1 MTDKRLGQIDSDT
14 RNQVSRAQLLE
25 NISRI
30 ENELDRIPTKD
41 LVESEG
47 EYPVDLYI
55 DEFGSWTDTII
66 EYQVNLETYLLRE
79 FEKLRANI
87 GEPPTASV
95 ISDQGEFSQNTYFRV
110 FDSWEE
116 IKAAASDSVSV
127 ETDNAVKADDSQGEQ
142 DRETNPKQ
150 DKKPDSEEPDQ
161 SDLVDE
167 LVQLRERTNGV
178 LKASD
183 MRNLGRYK
191 IHHYT
196 NEFGSWDM
204 ALEEAGVDRREQ
216 LLDEIRDVWQ
226 ELGHKPSQTD
236 MNKKGGV
243 SATTVTNYF
252 ESWDDACESARPDS
266 HSDYLSNVDKLLHYE
281 DIYQDTRLNG
291 TYVAKVTWRTDALD
305 HRKETKI
312 RTEDIF
318 GTECWVHIWKTHQ
331 VDVDFYEGH
340 WFALTNLE
348 GEELDK
354 DGKTTKRLHSTT
366 DLTVD
371 PLGTEPSSEVLHR
384 EAANQG
390 LLEDNSNISV
400 SDGTAE
406 QTTTEAEMEGPSGE
420 EKTGQK
426 KEKDS
431 QGYTEEEIRRE
442 IRTVALKVGWVPS
455 SSDMEEHGNI
465 SLSTIRNYFG
475 TWSEAREAAGVAN
488 MSSEKL
494 GELRREASGSQRE
507 ELLKEINNL
516 YNQIGATITPA
527 DIVSFGK
534 FNEEEYEE
542 IFGSVANAMQEAGVY

>member
-1 MTDKRLGQIDSDT
+1 MTKEELDQIDSDT
-14 RNQVSRAQLLE
+14 CNQVSRAQLLE

-30 ENELDRIPTKD
+30 ESDLDSIPTKN

-47 EYPVDLYI
+47 EYPIELYI

-66 EYQVNLETYLLRE
+66 EYQINLETYLLRE
-79 FEKLRANI
+79 FEKLMANI
-87 GEPPTASV
+87 GEPPTPSV
-95 ISDQGEFSQNTYFRV
+95 INAQGEFSQNTYFRV

-116 IKAAASDSVSV
+116 IKAVASDPVSV
-127 ETDNAVKADDSQGEQ
+127 EAGNIVKADDSQNEQ
-142 DRETNPKQ
+142 DRETNLKQ
-150 DKKPDSEEPDQ
+150 DKKPGSEEPDQ

-167 LVQLRERTNGV
+167 LVQLQKNTDGV

-183 MRNLGRYK
+183 MRNFGRYK

-196 NEFGSWDM
+196 NEFGSWDV

-216 LLDEIRDVWQ
+216 LLDEIRDLWQ
-226 ELGHKPSQTD
+226 ELGYKPSQTD

-252 ESWDDACESARPDS
+252 ESWDDACESARPDDY
-266 HSDYLSNVDKLLHYE
+266 SDHLSDVDKLLYYE
-281 DIYQDTRLNG
+281 DIYQNTQLDG

-305 HRKETKI
+305 NRKEAKI

-318 GTECWVHIWKTHQ
+318 GTECWIYIWKTHQ
-331 VDVDFYEGH
+331 VNVDFYEGH
-340 WFALTNLE
+340 WYALTNLE

-371 PLGTEPSSEVLHR
+371 PFGTEPSSETLHR

-406 QTTTEAEMEGPSGE
+406 QAATEAEIEGPSSE
-420 EKTGQK
+420 EQTGQK
-426 KEKDS
+426 KGF
-431 QGYTEEEIRRE
+431 QRYTEEDIRSE

-455 SSDMEEHGNI
+455 SSDMEKHGNI
-465 SLSTIRNYFG
+465 SLSTIRNHFG

-494 GELRREASGSQRE
+494 GKLRREASGSQRD
-507 ELLKEINNL
+507 ELLEEINNL
-516 YNQIGATITPA
+516 YNQIGTTITPA
-527 DIVSFGK
+527 DVISFGK

-542 IFGSVANAMQEAGVY
+542 IFGSVANAMREAGVY